1 MKKLSIIQIGGQ
13 AESLRVIL
21 LKMMNIVTQDGLIKL
36 TPMGM
41 ILQQD
46 NNVLIKEIQI
56 LSELSCNKKICSF
69 LGD

>member
-13 AESLRVIL
+13 AESLCVIL

-41 ILQQD
+41 ILQQN